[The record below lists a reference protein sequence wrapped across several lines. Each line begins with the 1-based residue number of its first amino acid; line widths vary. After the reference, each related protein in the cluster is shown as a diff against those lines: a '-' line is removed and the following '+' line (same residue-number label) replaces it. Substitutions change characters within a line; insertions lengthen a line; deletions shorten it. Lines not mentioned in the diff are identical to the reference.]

1 MDTNEIDLDDLDKSD
16 ISSDWNSSED
26 EAPNMEVE
34 EENPTQPVAQNAPV
48 MNYSKE
54 IEELEQM
61 DNEDDPNYI
70 PSSCCSLYFMARDEE
85 RGGRVLHR
93 GGAHQR
99 GSKQYGAI
107 DKGGNGVAQT
117 G

>member
-34 EENPTQPVAQNAPV
+34 EENPTQPAAQNAPV
-48 MNYSKE
+48 MNYPKE

-70 PSSCCSLYFMARDEE
+70 PSSYCSFCITARDEE

-99 GSKQYGAI
+99 GFKQYGAL
-107 DKGGNGVAQT
+107 DKGGSGVAQT